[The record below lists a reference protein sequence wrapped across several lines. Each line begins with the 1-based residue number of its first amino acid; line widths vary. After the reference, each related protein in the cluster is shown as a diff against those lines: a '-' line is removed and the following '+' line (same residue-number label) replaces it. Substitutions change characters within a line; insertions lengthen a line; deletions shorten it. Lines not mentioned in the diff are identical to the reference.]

1 MKGVAMG
8 KYDTANL
15 RNLGIVAHGGAGKT
29 SLVEAMLFNTGM
41 NERLGKVD
49 DGTSSMDFEPEEIK
63 RQITISSSLNHCE
76 WKKHSLHLVDTPGYS
91 NFIHDTRNCLRIL
104 GGGVMIVSA
113 ISGVKAQT
121 QKIWGWSQEFEV
133 PLIAFVNKMDRER
146 ADFLRAV
153 DDMEKMLGCRGVLV
167 NMPIGQESDFRG
179 IIDLVTMKARIFQ
192 FDEKG
197 TYNEEEIPAEYV
209 DEAQRLRTM
218 LLEAVA
224 DADDALMEKYLE
236 EEDLSVEEIL
246 QGLREGTLTGVFT
259 PVLCGSATANI
270 GVRQLLDYVVHCL
283 PSPLDKGVQMGTV
296 PGSDEIVERKPS
308 EDEPFSA
315 MVFKTYS
322 DPFTGKLTLFRV
334 YSGVLNSDSTSYNSS
349 QDETERIGQLYQ
361 LEGKKQVPL
370 QQAVA
375 GDIVAVA
382 KLKSTAT
389 GDTLCQEN
397 APIVYESLLQLKPII
412 SFAIEARS
420 KNDEDKIHTG
430 LQRLIEEDPTLQ
442 ISRNEQ
448 THEMIISGMGQV
460 HIEVAVEK
468 LKRKYGVDVE
478 LQLPKVPYRETIKGS
493 AKLQSKY
500 KKQSGGRGQYG
511 DVWLEIEPLHA
522 GGGYE
527 FVDKIVGGVV
537 PRQYIP
543 AVSKGIEEAMDKGTL
558 GGYPVVDVKVTLFDG
573 SHHSVDSSEMAF
585 KIAGSMGFKKGMDQA
600 KPVLLEPIMKME
612 VVVPDDCVGD
622 VIGDMNS
629 RRGKVLGVEPQAG
642 SQTVTAQVPM
652 AEVLRYAP
660 ELRSMTSDR
669 GLFTT
674 EFSHYEE
681 VPSHLTAKILAER
694 NER

>member
-1 MKGVAMG
+1 MG
-8 KYDTANL
+8 KSDTAKL

-29 SLVEAMLFNTGM
+29 SLIEAMLFNTGM
-41 NERLGKVD
+41 TDRLGKVD
-49 DGTSSMDFEPEEIK
+49 DGSSNMDFEPEEIK
-63 RQITISSSLNHCE
+63 RHITISSSLHHCQWE
-76 WKKHSLHLVDTPGYS
+76 DHNLNLVDTPGYS
-91 NFIHDTRNCLRIL
+91 NFLHDARNCLRVL
-104 GGGVMIVSA
+104 GGAVLIVSA

-121 QKIWGWSQEFEV
+121 QKIWEWAQQFEV
-133 PLIAFVNKMDRER
+133 PMIAFVNKMDRER

-153 DDMEKMLGCRGVLV
+153 DDMEKSLGCRGVLV
-167 NMPIGQESDFRG
+167 NMPIGAEADFKG
-179 IIDLVTMKARIFQ
+179 IIDLVTMKARLFQ

-197 TYNEEEIPAEYV
+197 TYQESDIPAEYL
-209 DEAQRLRTM
+209 DEAQRLRTV

-224 DADDALMEKYLE
+224 DADDNLMEKYLE
-236 EEDLSVEEIL
+236 EEDLSVAEIL
-246 QGLREGTLTGVFT
+246 GGLREGTLTGVFT

-283 PSPLDKGVQMGTV
+283 PSPLDKGVQIGTR
-296 PGSDEIVERKPS
+296 PGSDEIVERHPS

-315 MVFKTYS
+315 MVFKTNS

-334 YSGVLNSDSTSYNSS
+334 YSGCIKSDSSVYNSS
-349 QDETERIGQLYQ
+349 KDETERVGQLYR
-361 LEGKKQVPL
+361 LEGKKQVP
-370 QQAVA
+370 VDEA
-375 GDIVAVA
+375 GVGAIVAVA
-382 KLKSTAT
+382 KMKATAT
-389 GDTLCQEN
+389 GDTLCS
-397 APIVYESLLQLKPII
+397 ADDPVVFESLLKLPPVI
-412 SFAIEARS
+412 SFALKACS
-420 KNDEDKIHTG
+420 KNDEDKIHSG

-442 ISRNEQ
+442 ISRDEE
-448 THEMIISGMGQV
+448 THELILSGMGQV

-468 LKRKYGVDVE
+468 LKRKYGVAVE
-478 LQLPKVPYRETIKGS
+478 LELPKVPYRETIKGK

-511 DVWLEIEPLHA
+511 DVWLEIEPLPP

-543 AVSKGIEEAMDKGTL
+543 AVSKGVEEAMQKGVL
-558 GGYPVVDVKVTLFDG
+558 GGFPVVDVKVTLFDG

-585 KIAGSMGFKKGMDQA
+585 KIAGSMGFKKGMEQA
-600 KPVLLEPIMKME
+600 KPVLLEPITKME
-612 VVVPDDCVGD
+612 IVVPDDCIGD

-642 SQTVTAQVPM
+642 SQIITAQVPM

-669 GLFTT
+669 GMFTT

-694 NER
+694 KQEKES

>member
-1 MKGVAMG
+1 MG
-8 KYDTANL
+8 KYDTAKL

-29 SLVEAMLFNTGM
+29 SLTEAMLFNTGM
-41 NERLGKVD
+41 TDRLGKVD
-49 DGTSSMDFEPEEIK
+49 DGSSNMDFEPEEIK
-63 RQITISSSLNHCE
+63 RQITIGSSLHHCQ
-76 WKKHSLHLVDTPGYS
+76 WQDHNLHIVDTPGYS
-91 NFIHDTRNCLRIL
+91 NFLHDTRNALRIL
-104 GGGVMIVSA
+104 GGAVMIVSA

-121 QKIWGWSQEFEV
+121 QKIWQWSQEFEV

-153 DDMEKMLGCRGVLV
+153 DDMEKSLGCRGVLV
-167 NMPIGQESDFRG
+167 NMPIGQEDDFTG
-179 IIDLVTMKARIFQ
+179 IIDLVSMTARTFQ

-197 TYNEEEIPAEYV
+197 TYVEGDIPVEYL
-209 DEAQRLRTM
+209 DEAQRLRII

-224 DADDALMEKYLE
+224 DADDDLMEKYLE
-236 EEDLSVEEIL
+236 TEDLERDEIL
-246 QGLREGTLTGVFT
+246 RGLREGTLTGVFT

-270 GVRQLLDYVVHCL
+270 GVRQLLDYVVYCL
-283 PSPLDKGVQMGTV
+283 PSPLDKGVQIGTK
-296 PGSDEIVERKPS
+296 PGSDEIVERQPS

-315 MVFKTYS
+315 MVFKTNI
-322 DPFTGKLTLFRV
+322 DPFTGKQTLFRV
-334 YSGVLNSDSTSYNSS
+334 YSGALNSDSSVYNSTKDVS
-349 QDETERIGQLYQ
+349 ERIGQLYQ
-361 LEGKKQVPL
+361 LEGKKQVPID
-370 QQAVA
+370 QAVA

-382 KLKSTAT
+382 KMKETAT
-389 GDTLCQEN
+389 GDTLCS
-397 APIVYESLLQLKPII
+397 ADDPIKFESLLNLKPVI
-412 SFAIEARS
+412 SFALRASS

-430 LQRLIEEDPTLQ
+430 LQRLVEEDPTLQ
-442 ISRNEQ
+442 VTRNDQ
-448 THEMIISGMGQV
+448 THELILSGMGQV

-468 LKRKYGVDVE
+468 LKRKYGVSVE
-478 LQLPKVPYRETIKGS
+478 LETPKVPYRETIKGKT
-493 AKLQSKY
+493 KLQSKY

-511 DVWLEIEPLHA
+511 DVWLEIEPLQP

-543 AVSKGIEEAMDKGTL
+543 AVNKGIEEALNKGSL
-558 GGYPVVDVKVTLFDG
+558 GGFPVVDLKVTLYDG

-585 KIAGSMGFKKGMDQA
+585 KIAGSMGLKKGMEQCN
-600 KPVLLEPIMKME
+600 PVMLEPIMKME
-612 VVVPDDCVGD
+612 IIVPDDYIGD

-642 SQTVTAQVPM
+642 SQAIIAQVPM

-669 GLFTT
+669 GLFTM

-681 VPSHLTAKILAER
+681 VPSHLTVKILAELGD
-694 NER
+694 

>member
-1 MKGVAMG
+1 MG

-29 SLVEAMLFNTGM
+29 SLTEAMLFNTGM
-41 NERLGKVD
+41 TDRLGKVD
-49 DGTSSMDFEPEEIK
+49 DGSSNMDFEPEEIK
-63 RQITISSSLNHCE
+63 RQITISSSLHHCE
-76 WKKHSLHLVDTPGYS
+76 WKEHSLHIVDTPGYS
-91 NFIHDTRNCLRIL
+91 NFLHDTRNAMRIL
-104 GGGVMIVSA
+104 GGAVMIVSA

-121 QKIWGWSQEFEV
+121 QKIWGWAQEFDV

-153 DDMEKMLGCRGVLV
+153 DDMEKSLGCRGVLV
-167 NMPIGQESDFRG
+167 NMPIGQETEFKG
-179 IIDLVTMKARIFQ
+179 IIDLVSMTARTFQ

-197 TYNEEEIPAEYV
+197 TYVEGEIPAEYV
-209 DEAQRLRTM
+209 AEAQRLRIV

-224 DADDALMEKYLE
+224 DADDDLMEKYLE
-236 EEDLSVEEIL
+236 EEDLSREEIL
-246 QGLREGTLTGVFT
+246 RGLREGTLTGVFT

-283 PSPLDKGVQMGTV
+283 PSPLDKGMQIGTN
-296 PGSDEIVERKPS
+296 PKSDEIVERRPS

-315 MVFKTYS
+315 MVFKTNS
-322 DPFTGKLTLFRV
+322 DPFTGKQTLFRV
-334 YSGVLNSDSTSYNSS
+334 YSGVLNSDSSVYNSS
-349 QDETERIGQLYQ
+349 KDVTERIGQLYQ
-361 LEGKKQVPL
+361 LEGKKPVAID
-370 QQAVA
+370 QAVA

-382 KLKSTAT
+382 KLKETAT
-389 GDTLCQEN
+389 GDTLCS
-397 APIVYESLLQLKPII
+397 ADKPIQFESLLQLTPVI
-412 SFAIEARS
+412 SFALRACS
-420 KNDEDKIHTG
+420 KSDEDKIHTG
-430 LQRLIEEDPTLQ
+430 LQRLVEDDPTLQ
-442 ISRNEQ
+442 ITRDEQ
-448 THEMIISGMGQV
+448 THELILSGMGQV

-468 LKRKYGVDVE
+468 LKRKYGVSVE
-478 LQLPKVPYRETIKGS
+478 LELPKVPYRETIKGKT
-493 AKLQSKY
+493 KLQSKY

-511 DVWLEIEPLHA
+511 DVWLEIEPLES

-527 FVDKIVGGVV
+527 FVDKVVGGVV

-543 AVSKGIEEAMDKGTL
+543 AVGKGAEESMAKGTL
-558 GGYPVVDVKVTLFDG
+558 GGYPVVDVRVTLYDG

-585 KIAGSMGFKKGMDQA
+585 KIAGSMGLKKGLEQCR
-600 KPVLLEPIMKME
+600 PVLLEPIMKLE
-612 VVVPDDCVGD
+612 VIVPDEYIGD

-642 SQTVTAQVPM
+642 SQAIKVQVPM

-681 VPSHLTAKILAER
+681 VPSNLTAKILADR
-694 NER
+694 ND